1 MKTKS
6 TVIISLII
14 VILCVFSMILLRET
28 PILSPWKNWKVLSV
42 DSKIPEK
49 TVLNELSKISID
61 TVVSESS
68 QRLNVNS
75 EFSPIL
81 PSEFNFYQDNIYRY
95 FYDKYNNYR
104 LYYLPK
110 TVKNRILKALPF
122 DYNIDLQASFPYFS
136 FILTVVSFIILI
148 FLIKNKLLFSISLLP
163 MLLFTVVFPDF
174 NSLVISLFSFVI
186 VYFADKY
193 INRKNILSA
202 LVNNLFVIL
211 SFSVCVISG
220 ILGGFKGILL
230 FFLTIISCIGLILII
245 SWLISYYDEKRNRLK
260 FAKIVS
266 ASGHNFCNPKMIYLF
281 YGLSVFIL
289 IGALS
294 YILIPSISDK
304 TTKDTPL
311 LIPTPLEYTST
322 RGFSIG
328 SYTSLQSKKSPT
340 ELPDL
345 GDYVSQIWN
354 AKVFPFI
361 SFSENR
367 GYVSNVIP
375 ETSVNTVEYFE
386 ENGIIKT
393 KSVKIAVFSKDFI
406 NTALDNIKSSDNP
419 VIENVLLDQESFCAS
434 DFGNV
439 KRTTSLT
446 FILFVIAMLFSGA
459 EIFIFYKFYKIGC

>member
-6 TVIISLII
+6 TILISLLL
-14 VILCVFSMILLRET
+14 VILCVFSMIILRET

-42 DSKIPEK
+42 DVNIPEK
-49 TVLNELSKISID
+49 NVLDELSKISVD
-61 TVVSESS
+61 TVISESS
-68 QRLNVNS
+68 QRLNVSS

-110 TVKNRILKALPF
+110 TVKNRTLKSLPF
-122 DYNIDLQASFPYFS
+122 DYNVDLQASFPYFS
-136 FILTVVSFIILI
+136 FILAVISFIILL
-148 FLIKNKLLFSISLLP
+148 FLIKNKLLFAISLLP

-202 LVNNLFVIL
+202 FTKNLFVIL
-211 SFSVCVISG
+211 SFSICIISC

-230 FFLTIISCIGLILII
+230 FFLTIISCIGLNLLI
-245 SWLISYYDEKRNRLK
+245 SGLISYHDDKKNRLK

-266 ASGHNFCNPKMIYLF
+266 ASGYNFCNQKMIYIF
-281 YGLSVFIL
+281 YGLAVFVL

-294 YILIPSISDK
+294 YILIPSITNK
-304 TTKDTPL
+304 TSKDTPL
-311 LIPTPLEYTST
+311 LIPTPLEYTNT

-328 SYTSLQSKKSPT
+328 SYTNLQSKKSPT

-354 AKVFPFI
+354 ATVFPFI

-367 GYVSNVIP
+367 GYVSNVNP

-393 KSVKIAVFSKDFI
+393 KSVEVAVFSKDFI
-406 NTALDNIKSSDNP
+406 NTALDNIKSSNKP

-446 FILFVIAMLFSGA
+446 IILFIIAMIFSGV

>member
-6 TVIISLII
+6 TVIISLVI

-28 PILSPWKNWKVLSV
+28 PVLSPWKNWKVLSV
-42 DSKIPEK
+42 EISIPEK
-49 TVLNELSKISID
+49 TVLSELSKISVD

-68 QRLNVNS
+68 QRLKINS
-75 EFSPIL
+75 EFSPVL
-81 PSEFNFYQDNIYRY
+81 PSEFNFYQDNLYRY

-110 TVKNRILKALPF
+110 TVKNRTLKALPF

-136 FILTVVSFIILI
+136 FILTVISFIVLI

-174 NSLVISLFSFVI
+174 HSLVISLFSFII

-202 LVNNLFVIL
+202 LINNRFVIL
-211 SFSVCVISG
+211 SFAICIISS
-220 ILGGFKGILL
+220 ILGGFKGIFL
-230 FFLTIISCIGLILII
+230 FFLTLISCIGLNLII
-245 SWLISYYDEKRNRLK
+245 SWGFSYLDDKKNRLK
-260 FAKIVS
+260 FTKIVS
-266 ASGHNFCNPKMIYLF
+266 ASGYNFYNKKLIYLF
-281 YGLSVFIL
+281 YGLSGFIL

-294 YILIPSISDK
+294 YIFIPSISNK
-304 TTKDTPL
+304 TNKDTPL
-311 LIPTPLEYTST
+311 LIPTPLEYTNT

-328 SYTSLQSKKSPT
+328 SYSNLQTKKSPT

-354 AKVFPFI
+354 ATVFPFI
-361 SFSENR
+361 PFAKGK
-367 GYVSNVIP
+367 GYISNVTP
-375 ETSVNTVEYFE
+375 ETSVNTIEYFE

-393 KSVKIAVFSKDFI
+393 KSVEVAVFSKDFI
-406 NTALDNIKSSDNP
+406 NAALDNIKSSDRL

-439 KRTTSLT
+439 KRTTTLT
-446 FILFVIAMLFSGA
+446 LILFIIALIFSGA

>member
-28 PILSPWKNWKVLSV
+28 PVLSPWKNWKVLSV

-136 FILTVVSFIILI
+136 FILAVISFIVLIL
-148 FLIKNKLLFSISLLP
+148 FIKNKLLFSISLLP

-174 NSLVISLFSFVI
+174 NSLVISLFTFVI
-186 VYFADKY
+186 IYFADKY

-230 FFLTIISCIGLILII
+230 FLLTIISCIGLILII

>member
-28 PILSPWKNWKVLSV
+28 PVLSPWKNWKVLSV

-81 PSEFNFYQDNIYRY
+81 PSEFNFYQDNIHRY

-136 FILTVVSFIILI
+136 FILAVISFIALIL
-148 FLIKNKLLFSISLLP
+148 FIKNKLLFSISLLP

-174 NSLVISLFSFVI
+174 NSLVISLFTFVI
-186 VYFADKY
+186 IYFADKY

-304 TTKDTPL
+304 TSKDTPL

>member
-1 MKTKS
+1 MKIKS

-136 FILTVVSFIILI
+136 FILAVISFIVLIL
-148 FLIKNKLLFSISLLP
+148 FIKNKLLFSISLLP

-174 NSLVISLFSFVI
+174 NSLVISLFTFVI
-186 VYFADKY
+186 IYFADKY

-202 LVNNLFVIL
+202 LVNNLFVML

-304 TTKDTPL
+304 TSKDTPL

>member
-1 MKTKS
+1 MKIKS

-136 FILTVVSFIILI
+136 FILAVISFIVLIL
-148 FLIKNKLLFSISLLP
+148 FIKNKLLFSISLLP

-174 NSLVISLFSFVI
+174 NSLVISLFTFVI
-186 VYFADKY
+186 IYFADKY

-304 TTKDTPL
+304 TSKDTPL

>member
-6 TVIISLII
+6 TILISLFL
-14 VILCVFSMILLRET
+14 VILCVFSMIMLRET
-28 PILSPWKNWKVLSV
+28 PVLSPWKNWKVLSV
-42 DSKIPEK
+42 DINIPEK
-49 TVLNELSKISID
+49 NVLNELSKISID

-68 QRLNVNS
+68 QRLNVSS
-75 EFSPIL
+75 EFSPVL
-81 PSEFNFYQDNIYRY
+81 PSEFNFYQDNLYRY

-110 TVKNRILKALPF
+110 TVKNKTLKALPF

-136 FILTVVSFIILI
+136 FILTVVSFFVLI
-148 FLIKNKLLFSISLLP
+148 FLIKNKVLFTISLLP
-163 MLLFTVVFPDF
+163 MLLYTVVFPDF
-174 NSLVISLFSFVI
+174 NSLVISLFGFVI

-202 LVNNLFVIL
+202 LLNNQFVIL
-211 SFSVCVISG
+211 SFSICIISC
-220 ILGGFKGILL
+220 ILGGFKGFFL
-230 FFLTIISCIGLILII
+230 FFLAIISCIGLNLII
-245 SWLISYYDEKRNRLK
+245 SWLISYIDDKKNRLK
-260 FAKIVS
+260 FSKIVS
-266 ASGHNFCNPKMIYLF
+266 ASGYHFYNEKMIYIF

-294 YILIPSISDK
+294 YILIPSISNK
-304 TTKDTPL
+304 TNKDTPL
-311 LIPTPLEYTST
+311 LLPTPLEYTNT
-322 RGFSIG
+322 RGFTIG
-328 SYTSLQSKKSPT
+328 SYANLQTKKSPT

-361 SFSENR
+361 PFSMNR
-367 GYVSNVIP
+367 GYVSNVTP
-375 ETSVNTVEYFE
+375 ETPVNTVEYFE

-393 KSVKIAVFSKDFI
+393 KSVEVAVFSKDFI

-446 FILFVIAMLFSGA
+446 IILFVIALIFSGA

>member
-1 MKTKS
+1 
-6 TVIISLII
+6 
-14 VILCVFSMILLRET
+14 MILLRET

-42 DSKIPEK
+42 DVNIPEK
-49 TVLNELSKISID
+49 TVLDELSKSSVD
-61 TVVSESS
+61 TVISESS
-68 QRLNVNS
+68 QRLNVSS

-110 TVKNRILKALPF
+110 TVKNRTLKSLPF
-122 DYNIDLQASFPYFS
+122 DYNVDLQASFPYFS
-136 FILTVVSFIILI
+136 FILAVISFIILL
-148 FLIKNKLLFSISLLP
+148 FLIKNKLLFAISLLP

-186 VYFADKY
+186 VYFTDKY

-202 LVNNLFVIL
+202 LTKNLFVIL
-211 SFSVCVISG
+211 SFSICIISC
-220 ILGGFKGILL
+220 ILVGFKGILL
-230 FFLTIISCIGLILII
+230 FFLTIISCIGLNLLI
-245 SWLISYYDEKRNRLK
+245 SWLISYLDDKKHRLK

-266 ASGHNFCNPKMIYLF
+266 ASGYNFCNQKMIYIF
-281 YGLSVFIL
+281 YGLAVFVL

-294 YILIPSISDK
+294 YILIPSITNK
-304 TTKDTPL
+304 TSKDTPL
-311 LIPTPLEYTST
+311 LIPTPLEYTNT

-328 SYTSLQSKKSPT
+328 SYTNLQSKKSPT

-354 AKVFPFI
+354 ATVFPFI

-367 GYVSNVIP
+367 GYVSNVNP

-393 KSVKIAVFSKDFI
+393 KSVEVAVFSKDFI
-406 NTALDNIKSSDNP
+406 NTALDNIKSSNKP

-446 FILFVIAMLFSGA
+446 IILFIIAMIFSGV

>member
-136 FILTVVSFIILI
+136 FILAVISFIALIL
-148 FLIKNKLLFSISLLP
+148 FIKNKLLFSISLLP

-174 NSLVISLFSFVI
+174 NSLVISLFTFVI
-186 VYFADKY
+186 IYFADKY

-304 TTKDTPL
+304 TSKDTPL

>member
-1 MKTKS
+1 M
-6 TVIISLII
+6 
-14 VILCVFSMILLRET
+14 
-28 PILSPWKNWKVLSV
+28 
-42 DSKIPEK
+42 
-49 TVLNELSKISID
+49 
-61 TVVSESS
+61 
-68 QRLNVNS
+68 
-75 EFSPIL
+75 
-81 PSEFNFYQDNIYRY
+81 
-95 FYDKYNNYR
+95 
-104 LYYLPK
+104 
-110 TVKNRILKALPF
+110 
-122 DYNIDLQASFPYFS
+122 
-136 FILTVVSFIILI
+136 
-148 FLIKNKLLFSISLLP
+148 
-163 MLLFTVVFPDF
+163 
-174 NSLVISLFSFVI
+174 
-186 VYFADKY
+186 
-193 INRKNILSA
+193 
-202 LVNNLFVIL
+202 
-211 SFSVCVISG
+211 
-220 ILGGFKGILL
+220 

-304 TTKDTPL
+304 TSKDTPL

>member
-6 TVIISLII
+6 TILISLLL
-14 VILCVFSMILLRET
+14 VILCVFSMIILRET
-28 PILSPWKNWKVLSV
+28 PVLSPWKNWKVLSV
-42 DSKIPEK
+42 DVNISEK
-49 TVLNELSKISID
+49 TVLTELSKISVD

-68 QRLNVNS
+68 KRLKVNS
-75 EFSPIL
+75 EFSPVL

-110 TVKNRILKALPF
+110 TVKNRTLKALPF

-136 FILTVVSFIILI
+136 FILAVISFIVLI
-148 FLIKNKLLFSISLLP
+148 FLVKHKFLFTISLLP
-163 MLLFTVVFPDF
+163 MLLYTVVFPDF

-202 LVNNLFVIL
+202 LLKNPFVIL
-211 SFSVCVISG
+211 SLIICIISG
-220 ILGGFKGILL
+220 CLGGFKGILL
-230 FFLTIISCIGLILII
+230 FFLAIISCIGLNLII
-245 SWLISYYDEKRNRLK
+245 SYLNSYIDNKKNRLK

-266 ASGHNFCNPKMIYLF
+266 ASGYHFFNEKMIYIF

-289 IGALS
+289 VGALS
-294 YILIPSISDK
+294 YILIPSISNK
-304 TTKDTPL
+304 TSKDTPL
-311 LIPTPLEYTST
+311 LIPTPLEYTNT
-322 RGFSIG
+322 RGFTIG
-328 SYTSLQSKKSPT
+328 SYENLQTKKSPT

-354 AKVFPFI
+354 ATVFPFI
-361 SFSENR
+361 SFAKSK
-367 GYVSNVIP
+367 GYVSNVTP
-375 ETSVNTVEYFE
+375 GTSVNAVEYFE

-393 KSVKIAVFSKDFI
+393 KSVEVAVFSKDFI

-439 KRTTSLT
+439 KRTTTLT
-446 FILFVIAMLFSGA
+446 LILFIIALIFSGA

>member
-136 FILTVVSFIILI
+136 FILAVISFIVLIL
-148 FLIKNKLLFSISLLP
+148 FIKNKLLFSISLLP

-174 NSLVISLFSFVI
+174 NSLVISLFTFVI
-186 VYFADKY
+186 IYFADKY

-304 TTKDTPL
+304 TSKDTPL

>member
-28 PILSPWKNWKVLSV
+28 PVLSPWKNWKVLSV

-110 TVKNRILKALPF
+110 TVRNRILKALPF

-136 FILTVVSFIILI
+136 FILAVISFIVLIL
-148 FLIKNKLLFSISLLP
+148 FIKNKLLFSISLLP

-174 NSLVISLFSFVI
+174 NSLVISLFTFVI
-186 VYFADKY
+186 IYFADKY

-304 TTKDTPL
+304 TSKDTPL

>member
-136 FILTVVSFIILI
+136 FILAVISFIVLIL
-148 FLIKNKLLFSISLLP
+148 FIKNKLLFSISLLP

-174 NSLVISLFSFVI
+174 NSLVISLFTFVI
-186 VYFADKY
+186 IYFADKY

-266 ASGHNFCNPKMIYLF
+266 ASSYNFWNQKLIFIF
-281 YGLSVFIL
+281 YGLAVFIL

-294 YILIPSISDK
+294 YILIPSISNK
-304 TTKDTPL
+304 TSKDTPL

-328 SYTSLQSKKSPT
+328 SYSNLQTKKSPT

-367 GYVSNVIP
+367 GYVSNVFP

>member
-6 TVIISLII
+6 SVIISLFI
-14 VILCVFSMILLRET
+14 VILCVSSMILLLET
-28 PILSPWKNWKVLSV
+28 PILSPWKNWKVISV
-42 DSKIPEK
+42 DVSIPEK
-49 TVLNELSKISID
+49 TVLNEFSKISID

-104 LYYLPK
+104 LYYIPN

-193 INRKNILSA
+193 INRKNLISA
-202 LVNNLFVIL
+202 LFKNHFVKL
-211 SFSVCVISG
+211 SFAICIISC
-220 ILGGFKGILL
+220 ILGGVKGILL
-230 FFLTIISCIGLILII
+230 FFLTVTSCIGLIMIC
-245 SWLISYYDEKRNRLK
+245 SWLSSYFDNKKNRLK
-260 FAKIVS
+260 FVKIVS
-266 ASGHNFCNPKMIYLF
+266 ASSYNFWNQKLIFIF
-281 YGLSVFIL
+281 YGLAVFIL

-294 YILIPSISDK
+294 YILIPSISNK
-304 TTKDTPL
+304 TSKDTPL

-328 SYTSLQSKKSPT
+328 SYSNLQTKKSPT

-354 AKVFPFI
+354 ATVFPFI

-367 GYVSNVIP
+367 GYVSNVNP

-386 ENGIIKT
+386 EDGIIKT
-393 KSVKIAVFSKDFI
+393 KSVEVAVFSKDFI
-406 NTALDNIKSSDNP
+406 NTALDNIKSSDKP

-439 KRTTSLT
+439 KRTTSVT
-446 FILFVIAMLFSGA
+446 FILFIIAMLFSGA

>member
-136 FILTVVSFIILI
+136 FILAVISFIALIL
-148 FLIKNKLLFSISLLP
+148 FIKNKLLFSISLLP

-174 NSLVISLFSFVI
+174 NSLVISLFTFVI
-186 VYFADKY
+186 IYFADKY

-230 FFLTIISCIGLILII
+230 FFLSMISCIGLNLII
-245 SWLISYYDEKRNRLK
+245 SWLMSYFDDKRNRLK

-266 ASGHNFCNPKMIYLF
+266 ASGYNFCSQKMIYIF

-304 TTKDTPL
+304 TSKDTPL

>member
-1 MKTKS
+1 
-6 TVIISLII
+6 
-14 VILCVFSMILLRET
+14 MILLRET

-42 DSKIPEK
+42 DVNIPEK
-49 TVLNELSKISID
+49 NVLDELSKSSVD
-61 TVVSESS
+61 TVISESS
-68 QRLNVNS
+68 QRLNVSS

-110 TVKNRILKALPF
+110 TVKNRTLKSLPF
-122 DYNIDLQASFPYFS
+122 DYNVDLQASFPYFS
-136 FILTVVSFIILI
+136 FILAVISFIILL
-148 FLIKNKLLFSISLLP
+148 FLIKNKLLFAISLLP

-186 VYFADKY
+186 VYFTDKY

-202 LVNNLFVIL
+202 LTKNLFVIL
-211 SFSVCVISG
+211 SFSICIISC

-230 FFLTIISCIGLILII
+230 FFLTIISCIGLNLLI
-245 SWLISYYDEKRNRLK
+245 SWLISYLDDKKNRLK

-266 ASGHNFCNPKMIYLF
+266 ASGYNFCNQKMIYIF
-281 YGLSVFIL
+281 YGLAVFVL

-294 YILIPSISDK
+294 YILIPSITNK
-304 TTKDTPL
+304 TSKDTPL
-311 LIPTPLEYTST
+311 LIPTPLEYTNT

-328 SYTSLQSKKSPT
+328 SYTNLQSKKSPT

-354 AKVFPFI
+354 ATVFPFI
-361 SFSENR
+361 SFAKSK
-367 GYVSNVIP
+367 GYVSNVTP
-375 ETSVNTVEYFE
+375 GTSVNAVEYFE

-393 KSVKIAVFSKDFI
+393 KSVEVAVFSKDFI

-446 FILFVIAMLFSGA
+446 IILFVIALIFSGA

>member
-1 MKTKS
+1 M
-6 TVIISLII
+6 II
-14 VILCVFSMILLRET
+14 LRET
-28 PILSPWKNWKVLSV
+28 PVLSPWKNWKVLSV
-42 DSKIPEK
+42 DINIPEK
-49 TVLNELSKISID
+49 NVLSELSKISID

-68 QRLNVNS
+68 QRLNVSS
-75 EFSPIL
+75 EFSPVL
-81 PSEFNFYQDNIYRY
+81 PSEFNFYQDNLYRY

-110 TVKNRILKALPF
+110 TVKNKTLKALPF

-136 FILTVVSFIILI
+136 FILTVVSFIVLI
-148 FLIKNKLLFSISLLP
+148 FLVKNKVLFAISLLP
-163 MLLFTVVFPDF
+163 MLLYTVVFPDF

-202 LVNNLFVIL
+202 LLNNRFVIL
-211 SFSVCVISG
+211 SFSICIISC
-220 ILGGFKGILL
+220 ILGGFKAVLL
-230 FFLTIISCIGLILII
+230 FFLSVISCIGLNLII
-245 SWLISYYDEKRNRLK
+245 SSLNSYIDDKKNRLK
-260 FAKIVS
+260 FSKIVS
-266 ASGHNFCNPKMIYLF
+266 ASGYHFYNEKMIYIF

-294 YILIPSISDK
+294 YILIPSISNK
-304 TTKDTPL
+304 TNKDTPL
-311 LIPTPLEYTST
+311 LIPTPLEYTNT
-322 RGFSIG
+322 RGFTIG
-328 SYTSLQSKKSPT
+328 SYENLQTKKSPT

-361 SFSENR
+361 PFSMNR
-367 GYVSNVIP
+367 GYVSNVTP

-393 KSVKIAVFSKDFI
+393 KSVEVAVFSKDFI

-446 FILFVIAMLFSGA
+446 IILFVIALIFSGA

>member
-136 FILTVVSFIILI
+136 FILAVISFIALIL
-148 FLIKNKLLFSISLLP
+148 FIKNKLLFSISLLP

-174 NSLVISLFSFVI
+174 NSLVISLFTFVI
-186 VYFADKY
+186 IYFADKY

-211 SFSVCVISG
+211 SFSVSVISG

-304 TTKDTPL
+304 TSKDTPL

>member
-136 FILTVVSFIILI
+136 FILAVISFIVLIL
-148 FLIKNKLLFSISLLP
+148 FIKNKLLFSISLLP

-174 NSLVISLFSFVI
+174 NSLVISLFTFVI
-186 VYFADKY
+186 IYFADKY

-266 ASGHNFCNPKMIYLF
+266 ANGHNFCNPKMIYLF

-304 TTKDTPL
+304 TSKDTPL